1 MGKSLQSA
9 VLAFRPVYKPYVW
22 GGQSLPL
29 KLGRTDF
36 PPLDRY
42 AESWELSDHPDGM
55 SVAEGGPYDRIPLGD
70 LIRDYSR
77 LILGQTDGHFPLLVK
92 ILDAAER
99 LSVQVHPDNETA
111 LRYGGDPKTECWY
124 ILDAAPGA
132 SVWAG
137 LNPGVTPDRFRRAL
151 QDGTVA
157 DLLRRVPVKRG
168 DLLFIP
174 GGRVHAIGEG
184 CLILEVQQSSN
195 TTYRVFDWNRTGT
208 DGKPRDLH
216 VEKALECIRWDDT
229 GSPIAIPAP
238 AVSEGLNS
246 RVERLSCPYFRLDE
260 LVLREP
266 LEVRHE
272 GTSFHALHLV
282 SGELGIEPMAAAS
295 SDSRIVRAG
304 STVLLPAAMRGYRLK
319 PSRPGT
325 RVIRI
330 TVPPHS

>member
-1 MGKSLQSA
+1 MGESFHST
-9 VLAFRPVYKPYVW
+9 VLAFKPVYKPYIW
-22 GGQSLPL
+22 GGKSLPL

-55 SVAEGGPYDRIPLGD
+55 SVAEGGPFDGISLRELVRTHG
-70 LIRDYSR
+70 R
-77 LILGQTDGHFPLLVK
+77 LITGQTDGHFPLLIK

-99 LSVQVHPDNETA
+99 LSVQVHPDNESA
-111 LRYGGDPKTECWY
+111 LRYGGEAKTECWY

-137 LNPGVTPDRFRRAL
+137 LNPGVTPDRFHKAL
-151 QDGTVA
+151 EDGQVA
-157 DLLRRVPVKRG
+157 DLLRRVPVSRG

-174 GGRVHAIGEG
+174 GGRVHAVGEG

-208 DGKPRDLH
+208 DGKLRELH

-229 GSPIAIPAP
+229 ASALAVRGP

-246 RVERLSCPYFRLDE
+246 RVERLICPYFQ
-260 LVLREP
+260 
-266 LEVRHE
+266 LEEIALWESMEVHHA
-272 GTSFHALHLV
+272 GKSFHALHLI
-282 SGELGIEPMAAAS
+282 SGELGIEPLTAAAS
-295 SDSRIVRAG
+295 GNWVVRAG
-304 STVLLPAAMRGYRLK
+304 STILLPAAMHGYRLT
-319 PSRPGT
+319 PSKSDT

-330 TVPPHS
+330 SVPPGM